1 MSDKN
6 LLCIVLTFGL
16 AFFTIGN
23 SFRTGNYVLGF
34 ETVFIW
40 SIVYSIMPLIKI
52 IDKKTECESAPIDI
66 KAVLYRTV
74 QNNYLFISFC
84 IALLL
89 SILFDDYVDFT
100 GHFVED
106 NEGLDAV
113 IIPLLVGFS
122 TVFSLVFYM
131 FVSKRRIEKLKTYGT
146 KVDAEIET
154 IKTINNVH
162 YIKASAINP
171 LTGEKTTIV
180 GTSYADTKEEIPD
193 SLPVYFDEKN
203 PLEFYFDSYVIPSEV

>member
-23 SFRTGNYVLGF
+23 AFRAGNYVLGF

-40 SIVYSIMPLIKI
+40 MIVYSIMPLAKI
-52 IDKKTECESAPIDI
+52 IDKKTECEHAVIDW

-89 SILFDDYVDFT
+89 SILFDDYVGVS

-106 NEGLDAV
+106 IEQLDIL
-113 IIPLLVGFS
+113 IIPFLVGFS
-122 TVFSLVFYM
+122 ALFSLSMYAL
-131 FVSKRRIEKLKTYGT
+131 VSKRRIEKLKTYGT
-146 KVDAEIET
+146 KVEAQVET
-154 IKTINNVH
+154 IKTINNIH
-162 YIKASAINP
+162 YIKAGALNP
-171 LTGEKTTIV
+171 LTGEKTTLV
-180 GTSYADTKEEIPD
+180 GTSYAESKEEIPQY
-193 SLPVYFDEKN
+193 LPVYFDAKN
-203 PLEFYFDSYVIPSEV
+203 PLEYFFDTNEAAG